1 LTIVLAWQDND
12 KKNILAVQSL
22 RNTIMGSTLMASTA
36 ILMCAA
42 TATLMASAYFHTES
56 PLFGGANQ
64 KLLCVKYMSV
74 MLCFGFTFLCYM
86 QSVRYINHAN
96 FLINIPLHSGDT
108 GCPTF
113 IRITPDYV
121 SNVLAKGCNFFT
133 VGTRSFYVAFPLLL
147 WFFSPIPVL
156 VTCVGLVPLLFYLD
170 TADIDAEDGGFI
182 CKSNLQARVGVDIE
196 DVAEGYPGVHDSVK
210 MSPNPDHWSTVELR
224 IRAAMHEDVGR

>member
-1 LTIVLAWQDND
+1 MFLAWQDND

-42 TATLMASAYFHTES
+42 TATLMASAYFRTES
-56 PLFGGANQ
+56 PLLGGGDQ
-64 KLLCVKYMSV
+64 KLLCVKYMSL

-96 FLINIPLHSGDT
+96 FLINIPLQSKDT

-121 SNVLAKGCNFFT
+121 SNVLGKGCNFFT

-147 WFFSPIPVL
+147 WLFSPVPVL
-156 VTCVGLVPLLFYLD
+156 VSCVALVPLLFYLD
-170 TADIDAEDGGFI
+170 AADIDTDNEVI
-182 CKSNLQARVGVDIE
+182 CTRSVLASIGVDIE
-196 DVAEGYPGVHDSVK
+196 AAAGGNAAVHDSVK
-210 MSPNPDHWSTVELR
+210 YLTNPEHWSTVELR
-224 IRAAMHEDVGR
+224 IRAATHEDVGR

>member
-1 LTIVLAWQDND
+1 MCWQDND

-56 PLFGGANQ
+56 PLLGGANQ

-96 FLINIPLHSGDT
+96 FLINIPLHSEDT

-113 IRITPDYV
+113 IRITPNYV
-121 SNVLAKGCNFFT
+121 SNVLGKGCNFFT

-156 VTCVGLVPLLFYLD
+156 VSCVGLVPLLFYLD
-170 TADIDAEDGGFI
+170 TADTDAEDGMI
-182 CKSNLQARVGVDIE
+182 CKSNVQARVGVDIE
-196 DVAEGYPGVHDSVK
+196 AAAGGNAGVHDSVK
-210 MSPNPDHWSTVELR
+210 SLHNPDHWSTVELR
-224 IRAAMHEDVGR
+224 IRAATHEDVGR

>member
-1 LTIVLAWQDND
+1 MLAWQDND

-96 FLINIPLHSGDT
+96 FLINIPLHSQEDT

-113 IRITPDYV
+113 IRITPHYV

-156 VTCVGLVPLLFYLD
+156 VSCVGLVPLLFYLD
-170 TADIDAEDGGFI
+170 TADMVDAEDGFM
-182 CKSNLQARVGVDIE
+182 CKSHVQARVGVVDME
-196 DVAEGYPGVHDSVK
+196 AAAAEGYPGVHDSVK